1 MRMDAPAQALQ
12 TPVSTD
18 DAAMSEV
25 ERRLQ
30 QVASAV
36 RDAETMRDELATVTA
51 RLQQLERDRANPASA
66 APQSVISRPAAAS
79 SPDALPPWA
88 VPIAPVDRTARIGQ
102 VLLERGLIST
112 EDLDRALD
120 LQQRTGRRVGEALAD
135 LGIVSTRT
143 IAEALAKHLGVPF
156 VDLQEHVPD
165 VLLSSAIP
173 EEMARRFCALP
184 VSQYNGQLVVAME
197 SPNDLFAMDDLRVV
211 TAQPILPVGADPE
224 QLRAAIERA
233 YRRSDIESSIDD
245 ATDTVD
251 DLTEAFGADVTVSDG
266 PVVQLVSALLE
277 QAVAERASDL
287 HIEPNSDDVKI
298 RMRVDG
304 MLHDTFAVPLSTL
317 RPLVSRLKV
326 MAGIDI
332 AQQRI
337 PQDGRFSASVEGR
350 QIDMRVA
357 TFPTAAGEAIVLRL
371 LDASGAAMT
380 MDSIGLTP
388 AEEAKLRDLTF
399 APQGAVFVTG
409 PTGSGKSSTL
419 YAVASAMNT
428 RDKGIVSVED
438 PVEYRLEGVK
448 QIHINRKAGM
458 TFASALRVT
467 LRADPDV
474 IMVGEVRDAE
484 TARIAADAS
493 ITGHMVLSTLH
504 TTRAAAAPIRLI
516 DMGVE
521 PYLVASALSCV
532 VAQRLVRRTCER
544 CSEMVVA
551 DGDVLRRL
559 GATEAMLE
567 GVTHLREGRGCEACL
582 RTGYRGRT
590 ALFEIMAVTEE
601 ISKEIASGASAS
613 TIERIAV
620 EQGMDTLRVAGM
632 RKVLRGELTL
642 DELARVVA

>member
-1 MRMDAPAQALQ
+1 MGMDASTQ
-12 TPVSTD
+12 PVN
-18 DAAMSEV
+18 E
-25 ERRLQ
+25 
-30 QVASAV
+30 VASIEDALMADIEQRLSQVVSKV
-36 RDAETMRDELATVTA
+36 RDAETIRDELATVTA
-51 RLQQLERDRANPASA
+51 RLQQLEEDRAKAPSAPAR
-66 APQSVISRPAAAS
+66 SVTSRPAPVS
-79 SPDALPPWA
+79 NPDAPPPWA
-88 VPIAPVDRTARIGQ
+88 VPIPRVDRTLRIGQ
-102 VLLERGLIST
+102 VLLDLGLISQG
-112 EDLDRALD
+112 DLDQALE

-143 IAEALAKHLGVPF
+143 IAETLAHHLGVPF
-156 VDLQEHVPD
+156 VDLQVHVPD
-165 VLLSSAIP
+165 VLLSTVMP

-184 VSQYNGQLVVAME
+184 VAQFNGQLVIAME
-197 SPNDLFAMDDLRVV
+197 SPNDLFALDDLRMA
-211 TAQPILPVGADPE
+211 TAQSILPVAADPD

-251 DLTEAFGADVTVSDG
+251 ESADVIGADAAVDEG

-277 QAVAERASDL
+277 QAVSERASDL
-287 HIEPNSDDVKI
+287 HVEPNSDDVTI

-304 MLHDTFAVPLSTL
+304 MLHDTFTVPLSTL

-326 MAGIDI
+326 MGGMDI
-332 AQQRI
+332 AQQRL
-337 PQDGRFSASVEGR
+337 PQDGRFSAKVEGR
-350 QIDMRVA
+350 QIDIRVA
-357 TFPTAAGEAIVLRL
+357 TFPTAAGEAVVLRL
-371 LDASGAAMT
+371 LDSSSAART
-380 MDSIGLTP
+380 LDSVGLTP
-388 AEEAKLRDLTF
+388 AEEAKLREQAF
-399 APQGAVFVTG
+399 APQGSIFVTG

-419 YAVASAMNT
+419 YALASALNS

-474 IMVGEVRDAE
+474 IVVGEVRDAE

-532 VAQRLVRRTCER
+532 VAQRLVRTPCEH

-551 DGDVLRRL
+551 DHAVLRTL
-559 GATEAMLE
+559 GASDDMLE
-567 GVTHLREGRGCEACL
+567 GVSHLLERRGCQACL

-590 ALFEIMAVTEE
+590 AIVEIMVVSEE
-601 ISKEIASGASAS
+601 IAKEIATGASAS

-620 EQGMDTLRVAGM
+620 EQGMDTLRVAGL

>member
-1 MRMDAPAQALQ
+1 MDALVQPSPTSPQ
-12 TPVSTD
+12 TD
-18 DAAMSEV
+18 DEAMSEI
-25 ERRLQ
+25 EARLQ
-30 QVASAV
+30 QVVSKV
-36 RDAETMRDELATVTA
+36 RDAETIRAELAKVTA
-51 RLQQLERDRANPASA
+51 RLEEVERDVATAPAPA
-66 APQSVISRPAAAS
+66 PPQSVISRPAAPS
-79 SPDALPPWA
+79 NPDAPPPWA
-88 VPIAPVDRTARIGQ
+88 VPIARVDRTLRIGQ
-102 VLLERGLIST
+102 LLLELDLISQH
-112 EDLDRALD
+112 DLDQALE

-143 IAEALAKHLGVPF
+143 IAETVAQHLGVPF

-165 VLLSSAIP
+165 VLLSSLIP
-173 EEMARRFCALP
+173 EEMARRFCVLP
-184 VSQYNGQLVVAME
+184 VTQYNGQLVVAME
-197 SPNDLFAMDDLRVV
+197 SPNDVFALDDLRVA
-211 TAQPILPVGADPE
+211 TAQPILPVVADPD

-245 ATDTVD
+245 ATDTVED
-251 DLTEAFGADVTVSDG
+251 TTDTVGANLTESDG

-287 HIEPNSDDVKI
+287 HVEPNSDDVAI

-304 MLHDTFAVPLSTL
+304 MLHDTFTVPLGTL

-326 MAGIDI
+326 MGGMDI
-332 AQQRI
+332 AQQRL
-337 PQDGRFSASVEGR
+337 PQDGRFSATVEGR
-350 QIDMRVA
+350 KIDIRVA
-357 TFPTAAGEAIVLRL
+357 TIPTAAGEAVVLRL
-371 LDASGAAMT
+371 LDASSAART
-380 MDSIGLTP
+380 LDAIGLTP
-388 AEEAKLRDLTF
+388 AEEAKLRDQAF
-399 APQGAVFVTG
+399 APQGAIFVTG

-419 YAVASAMNT
+419 YALASALNS

-474 IMVGEVRDAE
+474 IVVGEVRDAE

-521 PYLVASALSCV
+521 PYLVSSALSCV
-532 VAQRLVRRTCER
+532 VAQRLVRTPCEH
-544 CSEMVVA
+544 CSELVVA
-551 DGDVLRRL
+551 DRDVLRRL
-559 GATEAMLE
+559 GATDDMLE
-567 GVTHLREGRGCEACL
+567 GVSHLRERRGCQRCL
-582 RTGYRGRT
+582 STGYRGRT
-590 ALFEIMAVTEE
+590 AIVEIMVVSEE
-601 ISKEIASGASAS
+601 IAKEIATGASAS

-620 EQGMDTLRVAGM
+620 AQGMDTLRIAGL
-632 RKVLRGELTL
+632 RRVLRGELTL
-642 DELARVVA
+642 DDLARVVA